1 MMHSAHFR
9 IPILATLLLPALLT
23 AQTSFYAVTSPVD
36 GMGRLVQ
43 VDILTGSESNV
54 LPVSLNDDQVEG
66 CTGMALDPVSGDVF
80 VLAKVGS
87 ETRLATIDL
96 GTGVLT
102 ERATFTEK
110 FAGIVFDATGTLYGI
125 TGDGSNTPETLYTI
139 DPFSGALVLA
149 AQPGTGS
156 DGEAIA
162 FNPDNG
168 LLYRYG
174 GDNIFQSI
182 VPGTGAVTDIFTNGA
197 SIPALAHALVYNGG
211 SFVLSA
217 ETSIFQVSQSG
228 TTVLIT
234 DLPGDHPGY
243 KGLVSVEA
251 VGIHEH
257 RAAAPSIFPNPA
269 SDNITISVPEG
280 RIDRVRVFAANG
292 DLVLEKTANAVATYD
307 LDVRSLPAGGYVLE
321 VGQNG
326 SVRNGRFMVMH

>member
-139 DPFSGALVLA
+139 DPVSGAARTRGGPRRVHRL
-149 AQPGTGS
+149 QPGQRT
-156 DGEAIA
+156 
-162 FNPDNG
+162 
-168 LLYRYG
+168 
-174 GDNIFQSI
+174 
-182 VPGTGAVTDIFTNGA
+182 V
-197 SIPALAHALVYNGG
+197 
-211 SFVLSA
+211 
-217 ETSIFQVSQSG
+217 VSLRWGQHLPEHRSGHRSGHGHLHERRFHPRSG
-228 TTVLIT
+228 TCPGLQWRQLRPKRRDL
-234 DLPGDHPGY
+234 DLPSEPKWNNRPDH
-243 KGLVSVEA
+243 
-251 VGIHEH
+251 
-257 RAAAPSIFPNPA
+257 
-269 SDNITISVPEG
+269 
-280 RIDRVRVFAANG
+280 
-292 DLVLEKTANAVATYD
+292 
-307 LDVRSLPAGGYVLE
+307 RSTWGPPRLQGAGKRG
-321 VGQNG
+321 GCWDP
-326 SVRNGRFMVMH
+326 